1 MTKVEEV
8 YQQQQHEDSTKQAIV
23 YPSDSTDK
31 TARYTYQ
38 PRNMAILRVSELRAY
53 WQVGNAIDCLLVGAD
68 IHGCPPRTID
78 AAVNFPISAHAGKE
92 YRQSCQSSTTT
103 D

>member
-8 YQQQQHEDSTKQAIV
+8 YQQQQHEDSTKQAIA

-68 IHGCPPRTID
+68 IHGCALHVR
-78 AAVNFPISAHAGKE
+78 
-92 YRQSCQSSTTT
+92 ST
-103 D
+103 